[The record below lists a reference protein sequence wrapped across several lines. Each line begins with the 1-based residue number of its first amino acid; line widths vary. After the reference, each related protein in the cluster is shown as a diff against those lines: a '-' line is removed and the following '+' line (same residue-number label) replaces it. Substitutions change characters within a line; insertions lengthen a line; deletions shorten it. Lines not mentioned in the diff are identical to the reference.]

1 MICHRCRIKSSE
13 FICKECNSSLCS
25 ECDNFVHSSLK
36 RPHKREKVN
45 SHKKANSIVSDLNT
59 NYETNLNFYP
69 NRIIDQN
76 NENNKENGINESIK
90 YYNDSNIYNY
100 DSYSLNK
107 INFSNRTP
115 ERIFYSIDNDAL
127 NKQFMSRTL
136 YDINHNYNNN
146 NNNNNDI
153 NTENNIVSYRSKSN
167 SHNNSYIKNNTQIMT
182 NISSRYINQIKEIYE
197 QEKKGLILKVNKLT
211 QELDDTKKNLTER
224 IEYLHKYLYE
234 VENKH
239 KKELNESKYNNR
251 LETKRLED
259 EKNIKI
265 DKLQNIINSQNDI
278 INNLK
283 LKINQLETTMSDKES
298 AYLKKDRDISH
309 MNNEKE
315 DIENYYKNE
324 IEQLKKKHTEEKA
337 SLISEY
343 EYVIKQVSSE
353 LDVNKNN
360 YLKALEEIK
369 EKEKMMKSMA
379 DRLENEK
386 DEINQNFM
394 KLEQQNIKDKK
405 NLMKLNYDLKSE
417 SENKSEI
424 IEKLKTEIQNLSQE
438 NVKMKSKVKKM
449 KKQNSEMKSTN
460 IKLNDAMK
468 DKVSK
473 K

>member
-1 MICHRCRIKSSE
+1 MNSMICHRCRIKSSE
-13 FICKECNSSLCS
+13 FFCKECNSSLCT
-25 ECDNFVHSSLK
+25 ECDKFVHSSLK
-36 RPHKREKVN
+36 RSHKREKVK
-45 SHKKANSIVSDLNT
+45 SHKKSNSIVSDLNT

-69 NRIIDQN
+69 NRMIDQN
-76 NENNKENGINESIK
+76 NNNNKENGINESIK

-100 DSYSLNK
+100 DSYSSNK
-107 INFSNRTP
+107 INFSSQTP
-115 ERIFYSIDNDAL
+115 ERIFYSIDNDGL
-127 NKQFMSRTL
+127 NKKFMSKTL
-136 YDINHNYNNN
+136 YDINRNY
-146 NNNNNDI
+146 NNNNDI
-153 NTENNIVSYRSKSN
+153 NKENNIVSYRSKSN
-167 SHNNSYIKNNTQIMT
+167 SHNNSYIMNNTQIIP
-182 NISSRYINQIKEIYE
+182 NISSRYINQIKDIYE
-197 QEKKGLILKVNKLT
+197 QEKRGLILKVNKLT
-211 QELDDTKKNLTER
+211 QELDATKKNLTER
-224 IEYLHKYLYE
+224 IEYLHKHLYE

-239 KKELNESKYNNR
+239 KKELNESKFN
-251 LETKRLED
+251 
-259 EKNIKI
+259 
-265 DKLQNIINSQNDI
+265 
-278 INNLK
+278 
-283 LKINQLETTMSDKES
+283 
-298 AYLKKDRDISH
+298 
-309 MNNEKE
+309 
-315 DIENYYKNE
+315 NE

-369 EKEKMMKSMA
+369 EKENMMKNMA
-379 DRLENEK
+379 DKLENEK
-386 DEINQNFM
+386 DEINKNFM

-460 IKLNDAMK
+460 IKLNDVMK
-468 DKVSK
+468 DKSSK

>member
-1 MICHRCRIKSSE
+1 MNSMICHRCRIKSSE
-13 FICKECNSSLCS
+13 FFCKECNSSLCT
-25 ECDNFVHSSLK
+25 ECDKFVHSSLK
-36 RPHKREKVN
+36 RSHKREKVK
-45 SHKKANSIVSDLNT
+45 SHKKSNSIVSDLNT

-76 NENNKENGINESIK
+76 NNNNKENGINESIK

-100 DSYSLNK
+100 DSYSSNK
-107 INFSNRTP
+107 INFSSQTP
-115 ERIFYSIDNDAL
+115 ERIFYSIDNDGL
-127 NKQFMSRTL
+127 NKKFMSKTL
-136 YDINHNYNNN
+136 YDINRNY
-146 NNNNNDI
+146 NNNNDI
-153 NTENNIVSYRSKSN
+153 NKENNIVSYRSKSN
-167 SHNNSYIKNNTQIMT
+167 SHNNSYIMNNTQIIP
-182 NISSRYINQIKEIYE
+182 NISSRYINQIKDIYE
-197 QEKKGLILKVNKLT
+197 QEKRGLILKVNKLT
-211 QELDDTKKNLTER
+211 QELDATKKNLTER
-224 IEYLHKYLYE
+224 IEYLHKHLYE

-239 KKELNESKYNNR
+239 KKELNESKFNNEI
-251 LETKRLED
+251 ETKKLED
-259 EKNIKI
+259 EKNLKI

-278 INNLK
+278 INSLK
-283 LKINQLETTMSDKES
+283 LKINELESTMNDKES
-298 AYLKKDRDISH
+298 TYLKKDRDISH

-315 DIENYYKNE
+315 DLENYYKNE

-369 EKEKMMKSMA
+369 EKENMMKNMA
-379 DRLENEK
+379 DKHENEK
-386 DEINQNFM
+386 DEINKNYM
-394 KLEQQNIKDKK
+394 KLEQQNIRDKK

-460 IKLNDAMK
+460 IKLNDVMK
-468 DKVSK
+468 DKSSK

>member
-25 ECDNFVHSSLK
+25 ECDKFVHSSLK
-36 RPHKREKVN
+36 RSHKREKVN
-45 SHKKANSIVSDLNT
+45 SHKKVNSQVSDLNT
-59 NYETNLNFYP
+59 NYETNLNFYS
-69 NRIIDQN
+69 NRIMDQN
-76 NENNKENGINESIK
+76 NENDIENGISESIK
-90 YYNDSNIYNY
+90 YYNDPNVYNY
-100 DSYSLNK
+100 DSYSLNNK
-107 INFSNRTP
+107 ISFSSKSP
-115 ERIFYSIDNDAL
+115 DRILYSVDRDAL
-127 NKQFMSRTL
+127 NKKFISKTL

-146 NNNNNDI
+146 NDI
-153 NTENNIVSYRSKSN
+153 NEENNIISYRSKSN
-167 SHNNSYIKNNTQIMT
+167 SHNNSYIKNNTQIMP

-197 QEKKGLILKVNKLT
+197 QEKKGLVLKVNKLT
-211 QELDDTKKNLTER
+211 QELDDTKRNLTER
-224 IEYLHKYLYE
+224 IEYLHKHLYE

-239 KKELNESKYNNR
+239 KMELNESKYNNGI
-251 LETKRLED
+251 ETKRLED
-259 EKNIKI
+259 EKNLKI

-283 LKINQLETTMSDKES
+283 LKINQLESTMSEKES
-298 AYLKKDRDISH
+298 LYLKRDRDISQ

-315 DIENYYKNE
+315 DLENYYKNE
-324 IEQLKKKHTEEKA
+324 IEQLKKKHNEEKA

-343 EYVIKQVSSE
+343 EYVIKQVSTE

-369 EKEKMMKSMA
+369 EKENMMKNMA
-379 DRLENEK
+379 NKLENEK

-394 KLEQQNIKDKK
+394 KLEQQNIRDKK

-424 IEKLKTEIQNLSQE
+424 IEKLKNEIQNLSQE

-460 IKLNDAMK
+460 IKLNDVVK
-468 DKVSK
+468 DKYSK